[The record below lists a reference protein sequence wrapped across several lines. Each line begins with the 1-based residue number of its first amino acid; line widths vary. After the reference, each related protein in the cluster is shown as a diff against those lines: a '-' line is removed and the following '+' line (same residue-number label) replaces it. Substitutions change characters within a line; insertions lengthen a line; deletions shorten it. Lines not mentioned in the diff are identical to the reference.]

1 MKSAITFMICLLM
14 AFLGVK
20 VARKG
25 IAQINRPFE
34 EKTMAAQVK
43 PQKLLN
49 EMPQQGVRAEDTVAV
64 NRDLPRE
71 ADSVI
76 QASEI
81 SQDLDADTT
90 VNDKVDYLSEIDT
103 QNERMMEAL

>member
-25 IAQINRPFE
+25 IAQIKRPFE
-34 EKTMAAQVK
+34 EKAMATQVK
-43 PQKLLN
+43 PQELLN
-49 EMPQQGVRAEDTVAV
+49 EMPQQGVQAEEAVAV
-64 NRDLPRE
+64 NQDFPRE
-71 ADSVI
+71 TGSVV

-81 SQDLDADTT
+81 SQDLDADPT